1 MNHTP
6 QRTRRKTTKRKR
18 QRRKPLRGRF
28 ALLGAAVL
36 LVLLL
41 LRCGADEPQPGSAAA
56 DETAGETTAE
66 TQPVPA
72 TQAADPPSKDDPLLL
87 LVSRAHPLAEDYAP
101 ELTQLHDWPY
111 SIAAIAYE
119 PLRQMLAA
127 GRAEGL
133 SFTVAS
139 AYRSTDS
146 QRQLFDE
153 DVEARV
159 SEGMT
164 EDEAREET
172 ARWTMPPGCSEHETG
187 LAVDIVATDNQRLDD
202 TQEQTPETIWL
213 HENCWRFGF
222 ILRYPAG
229 KEDVTGID
237 YESWHYRYVGIEAAR
252 YLTEQQRSCRRS
264 LHCRSRSTGSAAC
277 MWRAAQPRTP
287 RGTPRSRWTLTRWR
301 TWRAIATTRATRRS
315 PPCASPSA
323 PTASASISRCERVVG
338 LHPALR

>member
-1 MNHTP
+1 MARIRMIELLSED
-6 QRTRRKTTKRKR
+6 QRVLSGREIVIGPAPDAGKARCGIEPLGREIGGTDLQR
-18 QRRKPLRGRF
+18 QRADAARSQPFLQRLQKRLCRTAAAQLRHDGQIHHIGLRQHELRADIARKC
-28 ALLGAAVL
+28 AV
-36 LVLLL
+36 
-41 LRCGADEPQPGSAAA
+41 QPGSAAA
-56 DETAGETTAE
+56 DETAAETTAE
-66 TQPVPA
+66 MQPVPA

-87 LVSRAHPLAEDYAP
+87 LVSRAQPLAEDYAP

-252 YLTEQQRSCRRS
+252 YLTEQQ
-264 LHCRSRSTGSAAC
+264 L
-277 MWRAAQPRTP
+277 
-287 RGTPRSRWTLTRWR
+287 TLDEFW
-301 TWRAIATTRATRRS
+301 
-315 PPCASPSA
+315 AS
-323 PTASASISRCERVVG
+323 
-338 LHPALR
+338 